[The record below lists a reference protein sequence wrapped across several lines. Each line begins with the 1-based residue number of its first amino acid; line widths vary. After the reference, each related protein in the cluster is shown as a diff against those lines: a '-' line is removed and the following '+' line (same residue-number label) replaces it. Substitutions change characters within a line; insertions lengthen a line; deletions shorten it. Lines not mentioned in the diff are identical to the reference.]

1 MGLGSIFRTTWFNLQ
16 VVSPVAKP
24 FGPSLHLVIFIKL
37 NHTKFQIFNNLGP
50 TKMTI
55 SFVQP
60 NIITFQLLNGD
71 SFVYLFS
78 LIQTS
83 RGQGLCPMSK
93 LKSGHISSDNVKY
106 EKMHKSSFHV
116 SCWYHFWHPS
126 WRQCNG
132 NHRCLIAGDALKMS
146 SSLPQNVQLKLGAT
160 QAALVSWVCCT
171 SPESPPPSYAH
182 LYPSWPHCAVS
193 AAFAYSLPN

>member
-1 MGLGSIFRTTWFNLQ
+1 MSLSNENIENLFVGSSFLMGNSIPICFEENSRKQRKSNILNRVNTRFYGSKITENWFLILGYLHPCCCIEYMGLGSIFRTTWFNLQ
-16 VVSPVAKP
+16 VVSPVARP

-71 SFVYLFS
+71 SFVYLFG

-83 RGQGLCPMSK
+83 RGQGLCPTSK

-106 EKMHKSSFHV
+106 EK
-116 SCWYHFWHPS
+116 
-126 WRQCNG
+126 N
-132 NHRCLIAGDALKMS
+132 A
-146 SSLPQNVQLKLGAT
+146 
-160 QAALVSWVCCT
+160 
-171 SPESPPPSYAH
+171 
-182 LYPSWPHCAVS
+182 
-193 AAFAYSLPN
+193 